1 MHLQHS
7 QEKEAGATRLADI
20 HKDPAD
26 RLTVANARSYD
37 LTILLSDHKI
47 LVYTLCRSL
56 ASRCLLP

>member
-26 RLTVANARSYD
+26 RLIVATARIYD
-37 LTILLSDHKI
+37 LTILTSDHKI
-47 LVYTLCRSL
+47 LDYPHGRSL
-56 ASRCLLP
+56 ASR